1 MSKFK
6 IIVGESS
13 TIVREGLKNYGTF
26 APINDGCSRLPT
38 TGIYANIVEGERDN
52 TTGEI
57 VYLFIGLLSDTF
69 RIIQDIKDSEDFQ
82 VEHHFEVIDYD
93 GNVDKEFNG
102 TLFDAILFLKNEG
115 LKYIRR

>member
-1 MSKFK
+1 MSNFK

-13 TIVREGLKNYGTF
+13 TIVREDLKNYGTF

-38 TGIYANIVEGERDN
+38 TGIYENIVEGAREN
-52 TTGEI
+52 KTGEI

-82 VEHHFEVIDYD
+82 VEHHFIVIDYD
-93 GNVDKEFNG
+93 GKVDKEFDG
-102 TLFDAILFLKNEG
+102 TLFDAILFLKNKG
-115 LKYIRR
+115 LNYIKR